1 MNEQLRY
8 GGTVKKAGNIFN
20 CKSYQV
26 KRISQ
31 EVYRTENRG
40 NCKSRNKFLYFF
52 DSEILREIQK

>member
-1 MNEQLRY
+1 MNEQLKY

-31 EVYRTENRG
+31 EVYR
-40 NCKSRNKFLYFF
+40 
-52 DSEILREIQK
+52 DRE